1 MQVIAAEGEQK
12 VKGLALTKLYTSCDS
27 PNDHASKIKILSAPG
42 VQGAKRSR
50 KCNPAKSSGVTGVRE
65 LKLDV
70 GIDGIVPLILF

>member
-12 VKGLALTKLYTSCDS
+12 VKGLAMTRLYTSCDS
-27 PNDHASKIKILSAPG
+27 NDHASKIKILSAPG

-70 GIDGIVPLILF
+70 WIDGIVPRILF